1 MQNRNTF
8 FVVREQITRSI
19 SVSILIYIIT
29 HTSIAKAYPIFA
41 QQAYENPREAT
52 GRIVCA
58 NCHLASKPIDIEV
71 PQAVL
76 PDTVFEAVVKI
87 PYDMQLKQVLA
98 NGKKGGLNVGAVLI
112 LPEGFE
118 LAPPDR
124 ISPEMKEKMGNLSF
138 QNYGPTKKNIIV
150 IGPVPGQKYSEIVF
164 PILSPDP
171 TTRKDVNFLKYPIYV
186 GGNRGRGQIY
196 PNGNK
201 SNNTVYNATSAGII
215 NKIVRKGKGGYEIT
229 ITDASGG
236 PEAIDII
243 PPGPELLVSEGESIK
258 LDQPLTSNPNV
269 GGFGQGD
276 AEIVLQ
282 DPLRVQGLLFFL
294 ASVIL
299 AQIFLVLKKKQ
310 FEKVQLYEMN
320 F

>member
-1 MQNRNTF
+1 MQTRNTF
-8 FVVREQITRSI
+8 SWIREEITRSI
-19 SVSILIYIIT
+19 SVSLMIYIIT
-29 HTSIAKAYPIFA
+29 WASISSAYPIFA
-41 QQAYENPREAT
+41 QQNYENPREAT

-58 NCHLASKPIDIEV
+58 NCHLASKPVDIEV

-98 NGKKGGLNVGAVLI
+98 NGKKGALNVGAVLI

-124 ISPEMKEKMGNLSF
+124 
-138 QNYGPTKKNIIV
+138 
-150 IGPVPGQKYSEIVF
+150 PVPGQKYSEITF
-164 PILSPDP
+164 PILAPDP
-171 TTRKDVNFLKYPIYV
+171 ATNKDVHFLKYPIYV

-196 PNGNK
+196 PDGSK
-201 SNNTVYNATSAGII
+201 SNNTVYNATAGGII
-215 NKIVRKGKGGYEIT
+215 SKILRKEKGGYEIT
-229 ITDASGG
+229 IVDASN
-236 PEAIDII
+236 ERQVIDII
-243 PPGPELLVSEGESIK
+243 PRGLELLVSEGESIK

-269 GGFGQGD
+269 CGFGQGD

-294 ASVIL
+294 GSVVL

>member
-29 HTSIAKAYPIFA
+29 HTSIAKAYPVFA

-215 NKIVRKGKGGYEIT
+215 SKIVRKGKSGYEIT
-229 ITDASGG
+229 ITDAPGG
-236 PEAIDII
+236 HEAIDII

-258 LDQPLTSNPNV
+258 LDQPLTNNPNV